1 MMALEDLARFLA
13 PNAPQQM
20 LRILQCFRGGETRS
34 FEELQR
40 ETGMSASLLK
50 YYLAAMRRWYL
61 LESRRVGEETRYS
74 LNPGAFK
81 ARIITLLVDP
91 LDYLTEG
98 EVGRWKGE
106 EHEEV

>member
-1 MMALEDLARFLA
+1 MALEDLARFLA
-13 PNAPQQM
+13 PNAPSQM
-20 LRILQCFRGGETRS
+20 LRILECFRGGGTRT

-74 LNPGAFK
+74 LNPGAFR
-81 ARIITLLVDP
+81 ARIVTLLVDP
-91 LDYLTEG
+91 LDYLTERTG
-98 EVGRWKGE
+98 EGREGE
-106 EHEEV
+106 EHG